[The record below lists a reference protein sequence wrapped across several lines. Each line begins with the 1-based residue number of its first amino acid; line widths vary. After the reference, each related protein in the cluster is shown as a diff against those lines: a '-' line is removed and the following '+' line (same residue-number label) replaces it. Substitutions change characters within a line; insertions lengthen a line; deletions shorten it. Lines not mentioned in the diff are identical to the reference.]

1 MITIEAWTLPT
12 HLIFEQQ
19 MNIEAFIVNI
29 SSTARQSIARRVFK
43 HNNRICFTF
52 LRYTL
57 ASAEV
62 THF

>member
-1 MITIEAWTLPT
+1 MSR
-12 HLIFEQQ
+12 
-19 MNIEAFIVNI
+19 EAFIVNI

-43 HNNRICFTF
+43 HNNRISSLF
-52 LRYTL
+52 LRYAL